1 MNLQLKASRIPGRTA
16 QAWPA
21 EGDCY
26 PAVCH
31 PSLKEGVYAYHDA
44 YVLDEHA
51 HNVRH
56 QFGDRVIELVGPKF
70 ENEVLYLFAQ
80 HHPFGVSPNA
90 VGLPPEL
97 FDAVWSAALK
107 LDLQM
112 EVDRT
117 WLQWGAMPVD
127 GPMQDERVAALAYYR
142 VHPPAYP
149 TILRRHPSH
158 ATWAL
163 PPVQNVAGDRLFGDL
178 YPEVPPLYR
187 PHSLLAWYAWLLH
200 RPDAVDKSL
209 EGPVSGFAGVARQR
223 ITDMRNPHR
232 VELQVTL
239 LEAGGRAVGQLT
251 VSLEGSNL
259 RIRTASGHQFYIKD
273 TPEAP
278 VLYFSD
284 GITGYS
290 WDGRDQLKF
299 GTAEQ
304 ILHDVPWPPR

>member
-56 QFGDRVIELVGPKF
+56 QFGDRVIELIGPQL
-70 ENEVLYLFAQ
+70 ENDVLYLFAQ
-80 HHPFGVSPNA
+80 SHPFGVNINT

-97 FDAVWSAALK
+97 FELAWGAALRLDLQLEVDRSWLQWSAANVEGPMH
-107 LDLQM
+107 D
-112 EVDRT
+112 E
-117 WLQWGAMPVD
+117 PVD
-127 GPMQDERVAALAYYR
+127 ALAHHR
-142 VHPPAYP
+142 THPLAYP
-149 TILRRHPSH
+149 TILRKQPLQ

-200 RPDAVDKSL
+200 RPDAVDKSH

-223 ITDMRNPHR
+223 ITDMLNLHR

-239 LEAGGRAVGQLT
+239 LDTGGRAVGQLT
-251 VSLEGSNL
+251 VTLEGSNL

-284 GITGYS
+284 GMTGYS

-299 GTAEQ
+299 GTAEH
-304 ILHDVPWPPR
+304 ILHDVPW